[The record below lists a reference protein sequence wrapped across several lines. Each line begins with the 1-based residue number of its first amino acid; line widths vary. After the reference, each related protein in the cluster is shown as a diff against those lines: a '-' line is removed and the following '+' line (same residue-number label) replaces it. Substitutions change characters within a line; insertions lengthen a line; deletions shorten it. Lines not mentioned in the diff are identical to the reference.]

1 MMRNIFLRGL
11 INLKM
16 SRKSIAGYEEEYKP
30 KKDYHMPKERKNGYE
45 EEYKPKKD
53 YDNER
58 YKNENKISP
67 NNNGNSKI

>member
-30 KKDYHMPKERKNGYE
+30 KKE
-45 EEYKPKKD
+45 